1 MLYSAMFPCDL
12 NAPLPHFTVI
22 VGRLLRI
29 NPTSGDVW
37 GLYFLTR
44 SYQAQTGKMEGVN
57 VFANIHESMN
67 LPSVQQ

>member
-1 MLYSAMFPCDL
+1 MFPRDL

-29 NPTSGDVW
+29 NPTSGDVS
-37 GLYFLTR
+37 GLYMSAL

-57 VFANIHESMN
+57 HIACANIH
-67 LPSVQQ
+67 